1 MFVQHTVTR
10 RVDRERTGC
19 LLLFWDYDTQWGAD
33 RSRLPGGPKPW
44 GRLEF
49 EATDELLRLLE
60 EYAVA
65 ACFAVVGAAALP
77 GERPYHD
84 PTQIRQI
91 HAAGHEVAS
100 HSFRHEWVPGLT
112 RQALLDTLRHSKEVL
127 EDCVGAPVRTFVPP
141 YNRPMDYPGGLAFSL
156 SERREASRERTGLRM
171 LCDALGETGYGFC
184 RVAYR
189 SLHHHLL
196 EYVMRRRIDRPNE
209 LIRISGIT
217 CARLN
222 TPCGFDER
230 ARDVLRTC
238 ADRGG
243 IVIAYGHP
251 HSLHSGN
258 PQDLKHLVRFLDLTA
273 SLRGEGRLKICRP
286 MDLLSGTQALAA

>member
-1 MFVQHTVTR
+1 MAI
-10 RVDRERTGC
+10 DRLMTERGRSQPAGC
-19 LLLFWDYDTQWGAD
+19 LILFWDYDTQWGAD

-49 EATDELLRLLE
+49 DATDELLSCLG
-60 EYAVA
+60 EYDVP
-65 ACFAVVGAAALP
+65 ACFAVVAAAALP

-84 PTQIRQI
+84 PLQIKKI

-100 HSFRHEWVPGLT
+100 HSFQHEWVPGLGP
-112 RQALLDTLRHSKEVL
+112 RALIDTLRRSKEVL

-141 YNRPMDYPGGLAFSL
+141 YNRPMDYPGAFAFSL
-156 SERREASRERTGLRM
+156 SERREVLRDRTGLRM

-189 SLHHHLL
+189 SLQHQLL
-196 EYVMRRRIDRPNE
+196 EYVMRRRIDRPSE

-230 ARDVLRTC
+230 ARDVLQNC
-238 ADRGG
+238 AARGG
-243 IVIAYGHP
+243 VVIAWGHP

-258 PQDLKHLVRFLDLTA
+258 PQDLKHLVPFLDMA
-273 SLRGEGRLKICRP
+273 SSLRRQGRLTICRP
-286 MDLLSGTQALAA
+286 MDVLSRTQALAA